1 MRGGYDDLG
10 QLLRENNEVL
20 GKTYVYTYDNAGNR
34 TSMKTYAYSELTLGT
49 ELESQTYTY
58 SASGWG
64 DQLTSGGIV
73 YDTVGNPIFAEGYFL
88 IWNGRKLMQRKTA
101 DTVVSAYEYNAD
113 GIRTSK
119 TVNGVEHVYT
129 LSGTQ
134 IISEA
139 WGTNLLIYLFFD
151 WKLSQ

>member
-1 MRGGYDDLG
+1 MNGSAISYDVIGNPATFNGYDLTWHGRQLIQMSRNGG
-10 QLLRENNEVL
+10 QSLL
-20 GKTYVYTYDNAGNR
+20 KF
-34 TSMKTYAYSELTLGT
+34 K
-49 ELESQTYTY
+49 
-58 SASGWG
+58 
-64 DQLTSGGIV
+64 
-73 YDTVGNPIFAEGYFL
+73 
-88 IWNGRKLMQRKTA
+88 
-101 DTVVSAYEYNAD
+101 YNAD

-119 TVNGVEHVYT
+119 TVSGVEHVYT